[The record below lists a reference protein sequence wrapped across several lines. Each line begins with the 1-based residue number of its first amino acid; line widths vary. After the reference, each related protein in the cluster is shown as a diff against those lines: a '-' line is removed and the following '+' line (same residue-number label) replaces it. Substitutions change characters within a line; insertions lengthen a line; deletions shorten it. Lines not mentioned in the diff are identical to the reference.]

1 MAGLT
6 RKKVKVRSKSGKVYQ
21 RSVMVKSGAKPAGR
35 KLNNLFPTGPKMKTG
50 DYIKQHSK
58 FLVGSHLGIGALQ
71 GAGAHIGATHFK
83 GKGDMLQR
91 ATIGALVPGAVGAGA
106 MMLSKRGKAAQKD
119 FNRLGYGQR
128 LAVNG
133 LNLVGGLAGAALG
146 AGASHLAHKA
156 HDSYQL
162 HRAVRDHIAKNFGRG
177 R

>member
-50 DYIKQHSK
+50 DYLRQHGAFLNK
-58 FLVGSHLGIGALQ
+58 AHFGIGTAQGAAMHIGANHFKGHGDHRTRAAIGTAAVGLVGSGGL
-71 GAGAHIGATHFK
+71 
-83 GKGDMLQR
+83 
-91 ATIGALVPGAVGAGA
+91 
-106 MMLSKRGKAAQKD
+106 MLSRKGKAAQKD

-133 LNLVGGLAGAALG
+133 LSLVSNIAGHAVG
-146 AGASHLAHKA
+146 FGASHLGHKV
-156 HDSYQL
+156 
-162 HRAVRDHIAKNFGRG
+162 VRNYNRG
-177 R
+177 ARFEQADQRTRSR